1 MGTLNLDIYFKTTW
15 EYQSVRLQ
23 KYNED
28 DFSEI
33 LSNFSKTNCLQT
45 CSNFSLDQI
54 IAPEIVDN

>member
-28 DFSEI
+28 VTFPR
-33 LSNFSKTNCLQT
+33 FY
-45 CSNFSLDQI
+45 QI
-54 IAPEIVDN
+54 FQKQIVYRHAATFHSTK